1 MRCKIIGDVGVA
13 ERLKDRVALITGT
26 GKGMGRAAALRFAS
40 EGAMIVGCDLD
51 ASANAQTIA
60 DVRTAGSVMDG
71 MAPVDLGDP
80 DQAREWVASAAAIHG
95 RIDILYNNASACRFA
110 MIDAVTDEDW
120 FFTVRNELDLVAHVT
135 RAAWPHLCRNGGVII
150 NAASVAGHGGGPGGF
165 CHSTTKAG
173 VLAMTKVMAAEGAP
187 HGIRAVSISPGMI
200 ETPGS
205 AHQLSMPGVKDALL
219 ARSLIPRIGQP
230 EEIAGVATFL
240 ASDEA
245 AFITGTDILVDGG
258 LTN

>member
-1 MRCKIIGDVGVA
+1 
-13 ERLKDRVALITGT
+13 
-26 GKGMGRAAALRFAS
+26 MGRAAALRFAA
-40 EGAMIVGCDLD
+40 EGARIIGCDLD
-51 ASANAQTIA
+51 AEANAATTS
-60 DVRTAGSVMDG
+60 DVRAAGGTMDG

-80 DQAREWVASAAAIHG
+80 DQARKWIKDAVAIHG

-110 MIDAVTDEDW
+110 TIDRMTDDDW
-120 FFTVRNELDLVAHVT
+120 YFTVRNELDLVAHVT
-135 RAAWPHLCRNGGVII
+135 RAAWSHLCRNGGVII
-150 NAASVAGHGGGPGGF
+150 NTASVAGHGGGPGGLG
-165 CHSTTKAG
+165 HSATKAG

-205 AHQLSMPGVKDALL
+205 SEQFSLPGVRDALL
-219 ARSLIPRIGQP
+219 ARSLVPRIGKP
-230 EEIAGVATFL
+230 EEIAGVAAFL

-245 AFITGTDILVDGG
+245 SFITGADYLVDGG

>member
-1 MRCKIIGDVGVA
+1 MTQ
-13 ERLKDRVALITGT
+13 RLKERVALITGT

-40 EGAMIVGCDLD
+40 EGALVVGCDLD
-51 ASANAQTIA
+51 AAAGAQTIG
-60 DVRTAGSVMDG
+60 DVRAAGGMMDG

-80 DQAREWVASAAAIHG
+80 EQARGWIADAIAIHG

-110 MIDAVTDEDW
+110 TIDAMTDEDW

-135 RAAWPHLCRNGGVII
+135 RAAWPHLCRGGGVII
-150 NAASVAGHGGGPGGF
+150 NSASVAGHGGGPGGF

-173 VLAMTKVMAAEGAP
+173 VLAMTKVMAAEGGP
-187 HGIRAVSISPGMI
+187 HGVRAVSISPGMI

-205 AHQLSMPGVKDALL
+205 SMQLSMPGVREALL
-219 ARSLIPRIGQP
+219 ANSLVPRIGQP
-230 EEIAGVATFL
+230 EEIAGVAVFL